1 MLPVAMTHIVAET
14 WLGRHDHQLTAV
26 ASIIL
31 AVLLALLADRA
42 FARRARRL
50 AASALGGRLSPVA
63 DTRLRFLRRIA
74 DAAIVVVGVAVAL
87 SQFTALDRLAGT
99 VLASSAIAAAVIGFA
114 ARQTLANAVAGLF
127 LAITQPLRIGDV
139 VTFEGE
145 SGTVE
150 DVRLTY
156 TFLRTAGD
164 ARIII
169 PNERLAGGILRNDS
183 IVSDTVALET
193 QFWLARDADA
203 EAVIQA
209 IERDI
214 AGVSATVAEVAH
226 EGIRLTLSGEPVAP
240 SERARRESELRS
252 SALRAQASGQPGRR
266 AGTAGEPLP

>member
-26 ASIIL
+26 GSVIL
-31 AVLLALLADRA
+31 AVLLALLVDRA
-42 FARRARRL
+42 LARRARRL

-63 DTRLRFLRRIA
+63 DTRLRFLRRLV
-74 DAAIVVVGVAVAL
+74 DATIVVIGVAVAL

-127 LAITQPLRIGDV
+127 LAITQPLRIGDI

-164 ARIII
+164 ARIIV

-193 QFWLARDADA
+193 PFWLPRDADA
-203 EAVIQA
+203 QAVVAAIQGGLPG
-209 IERDI
+209 I
-214 AGVSATVAEVAH
+214 SATVAEVSH
-226 EGIRLTLSGEPVAP
+226 DGIRLMLSGEPVAP
-240 SERARRESELRS
+240 AERAQRESELRAA
-252 SALRAQASGQPGRR
+252 ALRAEASGQPGRR
-266 AGTAGEPLP
+266 AGTVGESLP

>member
-26 ASIIL
+26 GSVIL
-31 AVLLALLADRA
+31 AVLLALLVDRA
-42 FARRARRL
+42 LARRARRL
-50 AASALGGRLSPVA
+50 AATALGGRLSPVA
-63 DTRLRFLRRIA
+63 DTRLRFLRRLV
-74 DAAIVVVGVAVAL
+74 DATIVVIGVAVAL

-127 LAITQPLRIGDV
+127 LAITQPLRIGDI

-164 ARIII
+164 ARIIV

-193 QFWLARDADA
+193 PFWLPRDADA
-203 EAVIQA
+203 QA
-209 IERDI
+209 IVAAI
-214 AGVSATVAEVAH
+214 QGGLPGISATVAEVSH
-226 EGIRLTLSGEPVAP
+226 DGIRLMLSGEPVAP
-240 SERARRESELRS
+240 AERAQRESELRAA
-252 SALRAQASGQPGRR
+252 ALRAEASGQPGRR
-266 AGTAGEPLP
+266 AGTVGESLP

>member
-26 ASIIL
+26 GSVIL
-31 AVLLALLADRA
+31 AVLLALLVDRA
-42 FARRARRL
+42 LARRGRRL

-63 DTRLRFLRRIA
+63 DTRLRFLRRIV
-74 DAAIVVVGVAVAL
+74 DATIVVVGVAVAL

-127 LAITQPLRIGDV
+127 LAITQPLRIGDI
-139 VTFEGE
+139 VTFEGD

-193 QFWLARDADA
+193 PFWLPRDADP
-203 EAVIQA
+203 EAVVAA
-209 IERDI
+209 IERDVP
-214 AGVSATVAEVAH
+214 GVSATVAEVAH
-226 EGIRLTLSGEPVAP
+226 EGIRLTLSGRPVAP
-240 SERARRESELRS
+240 AERARRESELRLA
-252 SALRAQASGQPGRR
+252 ALRAEALASPGRR
-266 AGTAGEPLP
+266 AGDGGESLP

>member
-26 ASIIL
+26 GSVIL
-31 AVLLALLADRA
+31 AVLLALLVDRA
-42 FARRARRL
+42 LARRARRL
-50 AASALGGRLSPVA
+50 AATALGGRLSPVA
-63 DTRLRFLRRIA
+63 DTRLRFLRRLV
-74 DAAIVVVGVAVAL
+74 DATIVVVGVAVAL

-164 ARIII
+164 ARIVI

-193 QFWLARDADA
+193 AFWLPRDADA
-203 EAVIQA
+203 EAIVAA
-209 IERDI
+209 IERDLP
-214 AGVSATVAEVAH
+214 AVRATVAEVAH

-240 SERARRESELRS
+240 AERARRESELRAA
-252 SALRAQASGQPGRR
+252 ALRAEASGQPGRR
-266 AGTAGEPLP
+266 AGTVGESLP

>member
-26 ASIIL
+26 ASILL
-31 AVLLALLADRA
+31 AVALALVADRA
-42 FARRARRL
+42 LARRGRRL
-50 AASALGGRLSPVA
+50 AATALGGRISPVA
-63 DTRLRFLRRIA
+63 DTRLRFLRRMTN
-74 DAAIVVVGVAVAL
+74 AAIVVIGVAVAL

-114 ARQTLANAVAGLF
+114 ARQTLANAVAGVF
-127 LAITQPLRIGDV
+127 LAITQPLRIGDL

-164 ARIII
+164 ARIVI

-183 IVSDTVALET
+183 IVSDEVALET
-193 QFWLARDADA
+193 PYWLPRDADA
-203 EAVIQA
+203 GAVIEA
-209 IERDI
+209 IERELPG
-214 AGVSATVAEVAH
+214 ASASVAEVGQ
-226 EGIRLTLSGEPVAP
+226 EGIRLTVSSGTVAP
-240 SERARRESELRS
+240 ADRARGEAELRAA
-252 SALRAQASGQPGRR
+252 ALRAEASGPAGRR
-266 AGTAGEPLP
+266 AGEDGEPLP

>member
-14 WLGRHDHQLTAV
+14 WLGRHDHQLTALGSV
-26 ASIIL
+26 IL
-31 AVLLALLADRA
+31 AVLLALLVDRA

-63 DTRLRFLRRIA
+63 DTRLRFLRRIV
-74 DAAIVVVGVAVAL
+74 DATIVVIGVAVAL

-127 LAITQPLRIGDV
+127 LAITQPLRIGDI

-156 TFLRTAGD
+156 TFLRTPGD
-164 ARIII
+164 ARIIV

-193 QFWLARDADA
+193 PFWLPRDADPG
-203 EAVIQA
+203 AVISA
-209 IERDI
+209 IERDV
-214 AGVSATVAEVAH
+214 AGVSATVAEVAPD
-226 EGIRLTLSGEPVAP
+226 GIRLTLSGAPVAP
-240 SERARRESELRS
+240 AERARRESELRAA
-252 SALRAQASGQPGRR
+252 ALRAEASASPGRR
-266 AGTAGEPLP
+266 AGDDGESLP